1 MSANRAVGVPGPS
14 VANPAGF
21 DGTRDTGRGHDRALF
36 TAKGERMRTSIAKK
50 ENRT

>member
-1 MSANRAVGVPGPS
+1 MSANRAGGVLGPF

-21 DGTRDTGRGHDRALF
+21 DGTRDTGRGHDRAF